1 MSRQLGALHLLQE
14 LLVFLPAGDRVGR
27 GHEVAEGGLA
37 AGLAGH
43 SEAGE
48 EEHHRQASQVSHPHW
63 RSGEE
68 GEEGERHFMLTVS
81 NDAGCGLAATDYRHL
96 SEGGGGP
103 QPPPTT
109 THRYRE
115 GNR

>member
-1 MSRQLGALHLLQE
+1 MSRQLGTLHLLQE
-14 LLVFLPAGDRVGR
+14 FLVLLPAGDGVGR
-27 GHEVAEGGLA
+27 GHEVAQGGLA

-43 SEAGE
+43 GEAGE
-48 EEHHRQASQVSHPHW
+48 EEDHRQTSQTSMASHPQL
-63 RSGEE
+63 RSGED
-68 GEEGERHFMLTVS
+68 MLAVS
-81 NDAGCGLAATDYRHL
+81 NDVGCGLAATDYRHL
-96 SEGGGGP
+96 WEGGGGP